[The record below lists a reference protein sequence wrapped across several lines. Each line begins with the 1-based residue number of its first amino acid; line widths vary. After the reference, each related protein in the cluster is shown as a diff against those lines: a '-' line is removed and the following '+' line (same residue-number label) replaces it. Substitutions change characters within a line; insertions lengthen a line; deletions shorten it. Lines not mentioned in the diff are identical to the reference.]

1 MGRVI
6 LAGRVRRPATGRRLW
21 GRGEGRGRR
30 TGSGRAGGSAGQPG
44 EVREDVRDDLP
55 PARILS
61 FRGLGEDGD
70 QVARLLGRL
79 LPGRRGCGEEVPLQL
94 RLALLQGR
102 PLGLDLGAEPADLGR
117 LLGGHAAVLVEHD
130 RRIVAHVGTSSP
142 AEAARSP
149 ETSPSRLSRSR
160 TSRSSAWRSMARSE
174 SVSWPAATTSS
185 TCTRYL
191 VRVHSARSII
201 ASSSRSAWRRSAGI
215 LPDIGR
221 PLSAEAGP
229 FSPQKNRS
237 STVMVSPG
245 MRTWSPPTWTPAAS
259 PRLRRNSPCLAR

>member
-6 LAGRVRRPATGRRLW
+6 LAGRVNRPAAGRRLW
-21 GRGEGRGRR
+21 RRGGRRGRR
-30 TGSGRAGGSAGQPG
+30 TGSGRAGRPAGQPG
-44 EVREDVRDDLP
+44 EVGEDVRDDLP
-55 PARILS
+55 PARILPLG
-61 FRGLGEDGD
+61 GLGEDGD

-79 LPGRRGCGEEVPLQL
+79 LPGRRGRGEEVPLQL

-130 RRIVAHVGTSSP
+130 RRIVAHVGPSSP
-142 AEAARSP
+142 ASSP
-149 ETSPSRLSRSR
+149 ETSTSRLSRSR

-174 SVSWPAATTSS
+174 SASWPAATTSS

-201 ASSSRSAWRRSAGI
+201 ASSSRSACRRSTGI

-221 PLSAEAGP
+221 PSPGEAGP
-229 FSPQKNRS
+229 FPPQKNRS